1 MSIFADFTFLLI
13 YLHSAHGLL
22 SLGHLGSTNTPSSS
36 SSWLIQLSRDQLL
49 SITMCWHTKNNQSI
63 TTMAHQPL
71 PKKHVRKKL
80 ILLASTDRQES
91 RGFGSIVLD
100 RTILSKMVQVS
111 LSYISYEINVGIGIP
126 TTTTTKLQPK
136 RTEQC
141 HQKMVIQS
149 SYPWYLT
156 VGVGC
161 Q

>member
-1 MSIFADFTFLLI
+1 MF
-13 YLHSAHGLL
+13 
-22 SLGHLGSTNTPSSS
+22 
-36 SSWLIQLSRDQLL
+36 
-49 SITMCWHTKNNQSI
+49 
-63 TTMAHQPL
+63 
-71 PKKHVRKKL
+71 
-80 ILLASTDRQES
+80 
-91 RGFGSIVLD
+91 
-100 RTILSKMVQVS
+100 QVS
-111 LSYISYEINVGIGIP
+111 LSSISYEINVGIGIP